1 MALPPERITV
11 KRRREEEPVD
21 ALYIPPRKLHRTV
34 VWRRIGDDGHEIG
47 ESEGSDSTR
56 KFEEGFRR
64 QHPQVPNVKTTCP
77 SATTDHSQN
86 GTTTFVEHNFLNDV
100 CQKSVD
106 RVEEPRKLSPPP
118 QDAPSWLLNGPAKEP
133 RKFHFTRSASPSR
146 SLSVLNSGI
155 RKVKK
160 KQKKDF
166 ALFVERTH
174 GSKCSKHSGKP
185 VHTMNK
191 HPKNNGTGL
200 QNGTAEALTSRKR
213 PLASAAEQQW
223 RKQTWSQP
231 PKRTAKACPE
241 GSESRDTSTFTD
253 PAHDVSMGLAQ
264 QLQQFALEATQGS
277 NRMSNARKGGV
288 AKVKPKPPKPR
299 LTRQRSAQRED
310 DCDNAE
316 DHMDC
321 SSDDNNADC
330 FVYDVYIRQAEPTD
344 CKASNGSVANGPD
357 GPKPDKVGI
366 LVIEDEDQEE
376 WELYREEDQSSDDD
390 WNSEEDDENAE
401 DFYGNDYPEEE
412 LDSDDEYDKD
422 TYKHWQGSFD
432 DEEMDSQ
439 CWSDDDFRTKCS

>member
-1 MALPPERITV
+1 M
-11 KRRREEEPVD
+11 
-21 ALYIPPRKLHRTV
+21 
-34 VWRRIGDDGHEIG
+34 WRRVVGGEHEIG
-47 ESEGSDSTR
+47 KSHGSHSTR

-64 QHPQVPNVKTTCP
+64 QHPQVPIVKSTYP

-86 GTTTFVEHNFLNDV
+86 GTTTSLDHNILNHV
-100 CQKSVD
+100 SQKIVD

-118 QDAPSWLLNGPAKEP
+118 QDAPSRLLNGPAKEP
-133 RKFHFTRSASPSR
+133 RKFHFTSSASSSR

-166 ALFVERTH
+166 ALFAERTH
-174 GSKCSKHSGKP
+174 GSKGSRHSAKP
-185 VHTMNK
+185 VQTTNK
-191 HPKNNGTGL
+191 HPKNNDTGL
-200 QNGTAEALTSRKR
+200 QNATAEALNPRKR

-223 RKQTWSQP
+223 RMQTWSQR

-241 GSESRDTSTFTD
+241 GSESPGTTTITDT
-253 PAHDVSMGLAQ
+253 AHDVSMGLAQ

-277 NRMSNARKGGV
+277 TRMSDARKGPV

-299 LTRQRSAQRED
+299 LTGQCSTQRED

-344 CKASNGSVANGPD
+344 CEASSGSVANGPD
-357 GPKPDKVGI
+357 GPKPDKVGM
-366 LVIEDEDQEE
+366 LVIEEEDQEE
-376 WELYREEDQSSDDD
+376 WELYREEDQSSGDD
-390 WNSEEDDENAE
+390 WNSEEDDENGKYLSSLAIE
-401 DFYGNDYPEEE
+401 GGQP
-412 LDSDDEYDKD
+412 
-422 TYKHWQGSFD
+422 
-432 DEEMDSQ
+432 
-439 CWSDDDFRTKCS
+439 